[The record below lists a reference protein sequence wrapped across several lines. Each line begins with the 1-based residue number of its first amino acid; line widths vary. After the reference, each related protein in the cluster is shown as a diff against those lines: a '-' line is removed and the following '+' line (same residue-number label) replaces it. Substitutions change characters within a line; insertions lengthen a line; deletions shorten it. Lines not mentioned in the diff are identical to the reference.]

1 VIALSRGARAGM
13 SAVLLGSLAACAGA
27 RPAVKAADVAAAEG
41 QALTSAQ
48 LDRLQALAPD
58 YLARAERAERRASES
73 ATAESASEHHACA
86 QLLLE
91 AAQAEAD
98 RVELERQLLAEELR
112 RDLVLRELAREEY
125 ARVALEQAGQ
135 AALAEPAEPDAV
147 ARTRSPE
154 AQRMAAEA
162 YIRRARLS
170 LAAARVLGAEPG
182 ALASAER
189 RVREAGERPAQARGA
204 LEQAERV
211 LDAARSRNTPKP
223 DVH

>member
-1 VIALSRGARAGM
+1 VIARGRAALVGV
-13 SAVLLGSLAACAGA
+13 STVLLGSLAACAGS
-27 RPAVKAADVAAAEG
+27 RPAARTSGAAVAEERTFTA
-41 QALTSAQ
+41 AQ
-48 LDRLQALAPD
+48 LDRLHALAPD
-58 YLARAERAERRASES
+58 YLARAERAEQRASES
-73 ATAESASEHHACA
+73 ATPEIASEHHACT

-112 RDLVLRELAREEY
+112 RDQVLRELAREEY
-125 ARVALEQAGQ
+125 ARVAREQTGQ
-135 AALAEPAEPDAV
+135 NPPAEPAEPGAL
-147 ARTRSPE
+147 ARTGSPDS
-154 AQRMAAEA
+154 QRMAAEA

-182 ALASAER
+182 ALAQAER
-189 RVREAGERPAQARGA
+189 RVREAGDRPERARGA

-211 LDAARSRNTPKP
+211 LDAARARNTSKP